1 MSLREYLV
9 QILLPESTIS
19 LYLLKYPQAII
30 YRFQTKGDTINYSG
44 EEIVITTVGDYA
56 IDVRVSDRLLVS
68 WLTKT
73 YQSILSDFPFFL
85 GSQTEIVINSE
96 FSLLQY
102 SHARCCA
109 YLRQL
114 YQQKIITAEGLI
126 ILTTDL
132 IDLLVDFNVHD
143 WDLLKAIVSINDVP
157 ISRKLINNLCQAVL
171 NFERYSG
178 LWRENLPLR
187 EIKAILLILSR
198 YYLHIFLVESSVI
211 PPVEL

>member
-56 IDVRVSDRLLVS
+56 VDVRVSDRLLVS

-85 GSQTEIVINSE
+85 DSQTEIVINRQ

-132 IDLLVDFNVHD
+132 IDLLVDFNIYD

-178 LWRENLPLR
+178 LWRENLPLK

-198 YYLHIFLVESSVI
+198 YYLHIFLTESSVI